1 MVHRKGE
8 TMAENP
14 LHFRNQA
21 SNVVLGDN
29 FRGQSQTPEI
39 QQPNLQNQPYG
50 NINVNELQ
58 MYRDKTSID
67 LHKNEHMIQQKL
79 NYQWQCA
86 EIKEKHDAD
95 RQLSY
100 PEIYKNQEDRL
111 IYAIVKPDGSK
122 VSCKELV
129 NARGVKSFLCYSFYP
144 QFQQLLCV
152 SFNYNEI
159 ILCLDYDIKINV
171 FLNKLRSR
179 GLPLLVSERAQK
191 EAASALFAYL
201 INTAVKCELPFDSGW
216 WKDGCNN
223 WHFAKVDDL
232 TIKKVREKYAL

>member
-1 MVHRKGE
+1 
-8 TMAENP
+8 MAENP
-14 LHFRNQA
+14 ITFKNQEPRF
-21 SNVVLGDN
+21 VIHDDFG
-29 FRGQSQTPEI
+29 RQSQAPEI
-39 QQPNLQNQPYG
+39 QQPNLQNQPYS
-50 NINVNELQ
+50 NINANELQ
-58 MYRDKTSID
+58 TYYNKSECM
-67 LHKNEHMIQQKL
+67 LQQKI
-79 NYQWQCA
+79 NHQWQCT
-86 EIKEKHDAD
+86 ELKDKHDAD

-111 IYAIVKPDGSK
+111 IYAIVKPNGSK
-122 VSCKELV
+122 LSCKELI
-129 NARGVKSFLCYSFYP
+129 NARGIKSFLCYSFYP

-152 SFNYNEI
+152 SFNYDKI
-159 ILCLDYDIKINV
+159 ILCLDYDVKTTV
-171 FLNKLRSR
+171 FLNKLRSH

-191 EAASALFAYL
+191 EAASVLFAYL

>member
-1 MVHRKGE
+1 
-8 TMAENP
+8 MAESP
-14 LHFRNQA
+14 ITFKNQEPKF
-21 SNVVLGDN
+21 VIHDDFG
-29 FRGQSQTPEI
+29 RQSQTPEI
-39 QQPNLQNQPYG
+39 QQPNLQNQPYS
-50 NINVNELQ
+50 NINAHGLQ
-58 MYRDKTSID
+58 TYYNKD
-67 LHKNEHMIQQKL
+67 LMDLSKNEHMLQQKF

-86 EIKEKHDAD
+86 ELKDKHDAD

-100 PEIYKNQEDRL
+100 PEIYKSQEDRL
-111 IYAIVKPDGSK
+111 VYAVVKPNGSK
-122 VSCKELV
+122 LSYKELI
-129 NARGVKSFLCYSFYP
+129 NARGIKSFHCCSFYP

-159 ILCLDYDIKINV
+159 ILCLDYDVKINV
-171 FLNKLRSR
+171 FFNKLRSR

>member
-1 MVHRKGE
+1 
-8 TMAENP
+8 MAENP
-14 LHFRNQA
+14 LNFRNQA

-58 MYRDKTSID
+58 MYRNKTSID
-67 LHKNEHMIQQKL
+67 LDKNEHMIQQKL

-95 RQLSY
+95 KQLSY

-111 IYAIVKPDGSK
+111 VYAIIKPNGSK
-122 VSCKELV
+122 LSCKELV
-129 NARGVKSFLCYSFYP
+129 NARGIKSFLCYSLYP

-152 SFNYNEI
+152 SFNYDEN
-159 ILCLDYDIKINV
+159 ILCFDCDVKPTV

-179 GLPLLVSERAQK
+179 GLPLLVSERTQK
-191 EAASALFAYL
+191 EAASVLFAYL
-201 INTAVKCELPFDSGW
+201 INTAGKCELPFDSGW

-232 TIKKVREKYAL
+232 TIKKVREKYVL